1 MKKLALLGLI
11 SLSFNSFSSSEYILH
26 VKNFHE
32 FSQKNV
38 QKKFEI
44 LGKKYVVI
52 KSDFHPQS
60 DNIISS
66 SLNHSTGIFEDSD
79 HIPKLP
85 SFHKQWG
92 LLNEGKNEPITPDR
106 MSPVGSTSGIDIN
119 ITPVWKN
126 LTGNNNVIIAV
137 VDTGV
142 DLDHL
147 ELKENI
153 WINEAEKNGLP
164 GVDDDGNGF
173 IDDING
179 YDFTGK
185 EDPIPQD
192 ENGHGTHCAGI
203 IGASHDK
210 GKIAG
215 VMSEVSIMSLRTLDK
230 KGAGK
235 IDQAVRAFGYAI
247 ENGANI
253 ISNSWGSRG
262 HNQLLEDLILEANK
276 RGIIV
281 IAAAG
286 NSRYNDNDLNPTY
299 PANYPHVI
307 SVSSINARARHA
319 SYSSYGKE
327 TVHIG
332 APGTNI
338 LSTHTLKKK
347 LKYRVMS
354 GTSMAAPHISGIV
367 GLYLAKH
374 GVNQDPSM
382 IKNKLISTAKRLE
395 HLKGMNQAEGMVDSF
410 NFLK

>member
-1 MKKLALLGLI
+1 VKKLALIGLLTI
-11 SLSFNSFSSSEYILH
+11 SFNTFATEYILE
-26 VKNFHE
+26 VKSYEGFNN
-32 FSQKNV
+32 KNI

-44 LGKKYVVI
+44 LGKKYLVI
-52 KSDFHPQS
+52 ETDFLPQS
-60 DNIISS
+60 ENIISS
-66 SLNHSTGIFEDSD
+66 SINHETSIFNNNAYT
-79 HIPKLP
+79 PKVVD
-85 SFHKQWG
+85 FHKQWG
-92 LLNEGKNEPITPDR
+92 LFNEGKNEPITPDR
-106 MSPVGSTSGIDIN
+106 MSPVGSVPGTDIN
-119 ITPVWKN
+119 IRPVWDELMGDKN
-126 LTGNNNVIIAV
+126 IVIAV
-137 VDTGV
+137 VDTGL
-142 DLDHL
+142 DLKHK
-147 ELKENI
+147 ELISNI
-153 WINEAEKNGLP
+153 WINQSELNGKP

-185 EDPIPQD
+185 EDSVPQD
-192 ENGHGTHCAGI
+192 EHGHGTHCAGI
-203 IGASHDK
+203 IGAPHTS

-215 VMSEVSIMSLRTLDK
+215 VMSEVSIMALRTLDK

-235 IDQAVRAFGYAI
+235 VDQAVRAFGYAI
-247 ENGANI
+247 ENGAHI

-262 HNQLLEDLILEANK
+262 HNEILESLINEANK

-307 SVSSINARARHA
+307 SVSSVNARARHA
-319 SYSSYGKE
+319 SYSSFGKT

-338 LSTHTLKKK
+338 LSTHTLKKG

-354 GTSMAAPHISGIV
+354 GTSMAAPHISGII

-374 GVNQDPSM
+374 GVNQDPLL
-382 IKNKLISTAKRLE
+382 IKNKLISTAIKLD
-395 HLKGMNQAEGMVDSF
+395 HLKGMNQADGMVDAF